1 MNIPSETKGRSGA
14 SFTGLYSGRPFYM
27 PVKLT
32 GAGCVTISPGTKQG
46 LSHYL

>member
-1 MNIPSETKGRSGA
+1 MDNDETKGRSRA

-32 GAGCVTISPGTKQG
+32 GAGCVTTNPGTKQRS
-46 LSHYL
+46 SHYL